1 MCIRCGGIFN
11 NHFIANFPEN
21 LSEKKFVNRLRF
33 DKITAKS
40 SVFLFFSG
48 HSVYT
53 TVELTGQNNSHITYQ
68 FLSNRFSIS
77 NMTR

>member
-53 TVELTGQNNSHITYQ
+53 TVE
-68 FLSNRFSIS
+68 
-77 NMTR
+77 

>member
-21 LSEKKFVNRLRF
+21 LSEKKIVNRLRF
-33 DKITAKS
+33 DEITAKS

-53 TVELTGQNNSHITYQ
+53 TVE
-68 FLSNRFSIS
+68 
-77 NMTR
+77 